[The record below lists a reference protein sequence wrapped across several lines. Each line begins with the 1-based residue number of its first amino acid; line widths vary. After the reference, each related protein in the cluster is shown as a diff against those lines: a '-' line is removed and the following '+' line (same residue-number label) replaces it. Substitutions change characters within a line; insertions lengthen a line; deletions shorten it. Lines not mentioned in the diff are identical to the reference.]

1 MGSAGIRVLGLHSFR
16 TNRLILE
23 KQLRLSG
30 WLQRLERENV
40 TFTFLDA
47 PHEASGPIPEDVKA
61 FGDQE
66 TYREWWNADQD
77 PATKAWHY
85 HGSDQSLAYL
95 ESVWDEQGPFDA
107 ILGFSQGAAMTAL
120 FSGML
125 KSKGKVLPKCIICI
139 SGIKV
144 RDSRF
149 EGWYA
154 GIGRLP
160 SFHLYGSHDPVK
172 IYTNGLIRCFED
184 PVVVQHERGHVVP
197 KLGVVDEAA
206 LVAFVRR
213 WAEGGGTKLKESR
226 L

>member
-1 MGSAGIRVLGLHSFR
+1 
-16 TNRLILE
+16 
-23 KQLRLSG
+23 
-30 WLQRLERENV
+30 
-40 TFTFLDA
+40 
-47 PHEASGPIPEDVKA
+47 
-61 FGDQE
+61 
-66 TYREWWNADQD
+66 
-77 PATKAWHY
+77 
-85 HGSDQSLAYL
+85 
-95 ESVWDEQGPFDA
+95 
-107 ILGFSQGAAMTAL
+107 MTAL

-213 WAEGGGTKLKESR
+213 WAEGGATKLKESR